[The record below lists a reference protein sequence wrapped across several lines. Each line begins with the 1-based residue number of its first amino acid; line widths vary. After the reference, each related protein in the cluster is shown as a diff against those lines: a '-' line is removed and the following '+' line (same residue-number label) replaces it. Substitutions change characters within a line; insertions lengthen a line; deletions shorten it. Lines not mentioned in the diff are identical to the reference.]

1 MMKTNARETR
11 RFPAGSIGTGRHSAR
26 IAKQKNITIPSTERG
41 LGCDMTAVTAAPATT
56 GAPTTHVAKTYQCSR
71 DGNVRA
77 ESERRRMSFRQA
89 ELVRLL
95 RPAGA
100 RAAGDGE
107 RRKRSDR
114 NRSSHVPSL
123 PTNHRRASSIKVA
136 KYHRSR
142 RTKGFRTTPRI
153 TRPGDHASPAAVMH
167 NLLLASR
174 GRPGSPFAGPQVRV
188 HAIEAEALVKRV
200 PDVRARLSRYELA
213 LRAQPVRVRVAA
225 LLEVDEVRARGDVL
239 GRDLDLLL
247 ARRALRGRLVC
258 RRLRQLGHA

>member
-107 RRKRSDR
+107 RRKRGDR
-114 NRSSHVPSL
+114 NRSPHVPSL

-136 KYHRSR
+136 KHHRSR

-153 TRPGDHASPAAVMH
+153 TRAGDHASPAAVI
-167 NLLLASR
+167 AQ
-174 GRPGSPFAGPQVRV
+174 PPFG
-188 HAIEAEALVKRV
+188 VKREAWHSLCG
-200 PDVRARLSRYELA
+200 PADTRWPGGRSSPSPRSAGGGRRESARAHW
-213 LRAQPVRVRVAA
+213 P
-225 LLEVDEVRARGDVL
+225 
-239 GRDLDLLL
+239 
-247 ARRALRGRLVC
+247 
-258 RRLRQLGHA
+258 